1 MNSLASNHF
10 RSSHLSAFCFILFR
24 FMSIDSKQVHLF
36 PWCLQGITDTRRHL
50 PDTVSR
56 VPLLGGSLS
65 LCGAPPT
72 HSRGP
77 HTARTSVP
85 GQPLPPHLSCQ
96 SCSRCLSLLSACPPA
111 CLPARLPACLSVCLS
126 GCTVCQW
133 LSVSLSV
140 AGSCCQ
146 CSQHLLCLLLLLI
159 TVVV

>member
-56 VPLLGGSLS
+56 VPLLGGSLP

-85 GQPLPPHLSCQ
+85 GQPPPHLSCQ
-96 SCSRCLSLLSACPPA
+96 SCSRCLSLLSAC
-111 CLPARLPACLSVCLS
+111 LPARVPVCLSVWMC
-126 GCTVCQW
+126 CCQW

-140 AGSCCQ
+140 AGCCCQ
-146 CSQHLLCLLLLLI
+146 CSQNLLFLLLLPI

>member
-10 RSSHLSAFCFILFR
+10 RSSHLSAFCFISFR

-56 VPLLGGSLS
+56 VPLLGGSLP

-85 GQPLPPHLSCQ
+85 GQPLPPPT
-96 SCSRCLSLLSACPPA
+96 CLVSLAVTVCHFSLSACSPA
-111 CLPARLPACLSVCLS
+111 CLPVCLSVCLA
-126 GCTVCQW
+126 GCAVCQW

-140 AGSCCQ
+140 AGSCCH
-146 CSQHLLCLLLLLI
+146 CSQPLLCLLLLPI